1 MDEFDN
7 PLGASADGENAAGDG
22 KESAASGASGGG
34 GDGGGG
40 SSEAKPSAAASGA
53 SFDDGEE
60 IITFDT
66 EDGNRS
72 PGGTRIASVF
82 AKGGHGLGEVAHG
95 LGGLTGA
102 ATGGLTKGLGA
113 LQPGG
118 TLFQELD
125 EQELLDLYQTESSK
139 PWYVIDPHGAPW
151 KVWCFVQG
159 VIACVVAAHPSACL
173 PGCLRALPS
182 SSLFPPS
189 PLCAA
194 PICWQAA
201 GRFLSLPMN

>member
-7 PLGASADGENAAGDG
+7 PLGAAADGENAAGDG
-22 KESAASGASGGG
+22 KESAASGTSGGG
-34 GDGGGG
+34 GGGGGG

-159 VIACVVAAHPSACL
+159 VIACVVAATHLPAYLAAC
-173 PGCLRALPS
+173 A
-182 SSLFPPS
+182 
-189 PLCAA
+189 
-194 PICWQAA
+194 
-201 GRFLSLPMN
+201 LSLPPPSSRPPLCVQLRSAGRPPGASSLSP